1 MKISRTAT
9 VFLVLLPVFVLAQTR
24 SEETDPLKGL
34 DEFIRAGMQ
43 DTKLPGFALAIVRD
57 DKIILTKGYGIREVG
72 HAAPVDE
79 HTIFPIGSTTKALTA
94 TALGMLV
101 DEGKL
106 KWDDPIVN
114 HLASFQLYDP
124 WVGRH
129 TTLRDALT
137 HRSDTNPDLLSSVT
151 ILTRDEIIERLRFV
165 QPDGPFRARF
175 SYNNVMYTLAGQV
188 LAAAAGMSWDEFIR
202 QRLFVPLGMNESYT
216 NLDTLWDRNNIAPCF
231 TCDLNHPVHVEDAR
245 NHGNVSLG
253 HMMIADRPTA
263 IPPRRYD
270 NIGPAGGEL
279 SSSAHD
285 MAQWLKLQV
294 GNGVFNSMRL
304 VSNESMDETHSP
316 QNILPAETDYF
327 PRKGMTPIAYGF
339 GWFLYD
345 YSGTRIVWHSGGVL
359 GFRALVGLLPEKHV
373 GVAILTNC
381 FMAPLAPALMM
392 RIFDAYLGLPQH
404 EWSKED
410 VAPNVRIAQKAKE
423 LENNLQ
429 AARIKGTHPS
439 LPLERYAGTYES
451 AMYGKVTVALEN
463 GGLVLRFPGAQV
475 ADLEHWHY
483 DTFRMR
489 LRGPLDAGVFA
500 TFSLNLRGEVAEMA
514 LDYTPTVVI
523 TPPSET
529 TDRLRRLPDRARS
542 DTR

>member
-1 MKISRTAT
+1 MTISRAAT
-9 VFLVLLPVFVLAQTR
+9 VFVVLLPVLVVAQTR
-24 SEETDPLKGL
+24 SEARDPLKGL
-34 DEFIRAGMQ
+34 DEFIKAGMQ
-43 DTKLPGFALAIVRD
+43 DTKLPGFAVAIVKD
-57 DKIILTKGYGIREVG
+57 DSVILTKGYGTREYG
-72 HAAPVDE
+72 HVAPVDE

-106 KWDDPIVN
+106 NWDDRIID
-114 HLASFQLYDP
+114 HLPSFQLYDP
-124 WVGRH
+124 WVTRH
-129 TTLRDALT
+129 TTIRDALT

-151 ILTRDEIIERLRFV
+151 ILTRDEIIDRLRFV
-165 QPDGPFRARF
+165 KPDGPFRARF
-175 SYNNVMYTLAGQV
+175 SYNNVMYTVAGQV
-188 LAAAAGMSWDEFIR
+188 LGAAAGMSWDEFVR
-202 QRLFVPLGMNESYT
+202 QRIFAPLGMKESYT
-216 NLDTLWDRNNIAPCF
+216 NLDALWDRSNIAPCF
-231 TCDLNHPVHVEDAR
+231 TCDLSHSVHTEDAR

-253 HMMIADRPTA
+253 HMMTAGGPTA
-263 IPPRRYD
+263 IAPRRYD

-294 GNGVFNSMRL
+294 GNGVFNGVRL
-304 VSNESMDETHSP
+304 VRSKSMEEAHSP

-327 PRKGMTPIAYGF
+327 PRNGMTPIAYGF

-345 YSGTRIVWHSGGVL
+345 YNGTRIVWHSGGVL

-392 RIFDAYLGLPQH
+392 RIFDAYLGLPERNWGEQDL
-404 EWSKED
+404 E
-410 VAPNVRIAQKAKE
+410 PNHRIEQKARE
-423 LENNLQ
+423 LENSLQ
-429 AARIKGTHPS
+429 AARVKGTHPS

-451 AMYGKVTVALEN
+451 PMYGRVSVTVEN

-483 DTFRMR
+483 DIFRMR
-489 LRGPLDAGVFA
+489 LRGPLDAGVFV
-500 TFSLNLRGEVAEMA
+500 TFSMNLRGEVAEMA

-529 TDRLRRLPDRARS
+529 TDRLRRLPDPVRS
-542 DTR
+542 DSK